1 MPSKSLVLHT
11 FHDTILIQSS
21 SGVIRTKPV
30 FKTYTF
36 IVSFLYHFSPCNAHI
51 CCQISIS
58 HITAYTCQIKSSLG
72 NILQLRNVRNS
83 LNLLHLNLS
92 MTIAPAR
99 PYARVHNLICYR
111 QRLSERENAGIKM
124 YEFC

>member
-30 FKTYTF
+30 FKTYTSIIF
-36 IVSFLYHFSPCNAHI
+36 ITFLAMQHI
-51 CCQISIS
+51 RCQMSIS

-111 QRLSERENAGIKM
+111 RRLSERENAGIKM